1 MTQPDFKELVRQTP
15 FSFIGTV
22 EILGGAMSSEL
33 PIDDHTGV
41 ARVDL
46 VLHAPVA
53 FEGLVGHGITVQ
65 FSPDENL
72 PVVGEQL
79 VLFAEG
85 LAFGETVAVSEV
97 GRMSV
102 DAVGPFIREGIESG
116 RRRVL
121 EPLEREIAA
130 EALRDHAYSA
140 DAVVVGSVTSL
151 EQASEPGGS
160 EHDPQWWRATIDV
173 RNTVRGNVELGSVSV
188 LYPSSRDVVWARVP
202 KPRASDY
209 ALWILHRSEDEA
221 ESDAYRLLHPEDRQP
236 VDALAIIE
244 GR

>member
-79 VLFAEG
+79 VLFA
-85 LAFGETVAVSEV
+85 
-97 GRMSV
+97 R
-102 DAVGPFIREGIESG
+102 
-116 RRRVL
+116 
-121 EPLEREIAA
+121 
-130 EALRDHAYSA
+130 
-140 DAVVVGSVTSL
+140 GS
-151 EQASEPGGS
+151 
-160 EHDPQWWRATIDV
+160 
-173 RNTVRGNVELGSVSV
+173 
-188 LYPSSRDVVWARVP
+188 
-202 KPRASDY
+202 
-209 ALWILHRSEDEA
+209 RSEKR
-221 ESDAYRLLHPEDRQP
+221 SPSRKWGGCRSTRWGLHS
-236 VDALAIIE
+236 
-244 GR
+244 